1 MDELNAALQLTLPQQ
16 FQLRRYQDEV
26 KGLSGEESR
35 EYLLELARQLMI
47 KDNVIKHLM
56 KSAL

>member
-1 MDELNAALQLTLPQQ
+1 MDGLNTALQLTLPQQ

-26 KGLSGEESR
+26 KGLSEEESR